1 MSVCTPL
8 RAKPCGDRAGNGPL
22 VRIFQRPVRWLS
34 SFLVVGLASLPLA
47 RAQDLSAAL
56 PDRLTLPIL
65 LRLVAERSPR
75 LAIEQVAIDSAEADR
90 ISAGAR
96 PNPTISYGRFTPSG
110 GARTLFEG
118 SRQEQTTLDLPLLI
132 GGQRGARVEAAEQGL
147 LAARARLGLAGNEL
161 ALRAADLF
169 VGLQAAQEKR
179 VLLDESVVEIER
191 VVSIVSGRLDSGA
204 ASRYELT
211 RVEVELA
218 SMHARLADARAD
230 LAEKSAGLATLLG
243 APGWRPGADGIL
255 VPAGFSLSAAEW
267 RGALLSSNPQIIAA
281 RREEDAA
288 QAALKRSERE
298 RWPVPVLSV
307 GRIRT
312 SEPFGAANF
321 LGLST
326 ELPLS
331 DAWRGLMAK
340 AAADVRAAQRRR
352 EAIESEADV
361 ELTRLIDALAQRRAA
376 LERFRRNVGER
387 IPALKQ
393 MAEDAYKFGRGSLL
407 ELIDAARSRLDARL
421 TEVDL
426 RAATV
431 GQELRIQGLTGKLGA
446 ESRSG
451 SGG

>member
-1 MSVCTPL
+1 M
-8 RAKPCGDRAGNGPL
+8 RGGWFA
-22 VRIFQRPVRWLS
+22 IFAV
-34 SFLVVGLASLPLA
+34 FALAWQPLA
-47 RAQDLSAAL
+47 RGQDANAAL

-75 LAIEQVAIDSAEADR
+75 LAVEQVSIDSAEAER

-96 PNPTISYGRFTPSG
+96 PSPTVSYGRFTPSG
-110 GARTLFEG
+110 GAGTLFEG
-118 SRQEQTTLDLPLLI
+118 NRQQQTTLDLPLLI
-132 GGQRGARVEAAEQGL
+132 GGQRGARIEAAEQGL
-147 LAARARLGLAGNEL
+147 QAARARVGLAGNEL

-169 VGLQAAQEKR
+169 VRLQAAQEKV
-179 VLLDESVVEIER
+179 VLLEESAAEIER
-191 VVSIVSGRLDSGA
+191 VVAMVSGRLDSGA
-204 ASRYELT
+204 ASRYDLM
-211 RVEVELA
+211 RVEIELA
-218 SMHARLADARAD
+218 GMNARLADARAEQ
-230 LAEKSAGLATLLG
+230 AEKSAGLAALLG
-243 APGWRPGADGIL
+243 APGWRPSANGAAI
-255 VPAGFSLSAAEW
+255 PAGLSLSVAEW
-267 RGALLSSNPQIIAA
+267 RGALISSNPQIIAA
-281 RREEDAA
+281 RREEETA

-307 GRIRT
+307 GRTWT

-321 LGLST
+321 VGLST
-326 ELPLS
+326 EIPLS

-340 AAADVRAAQRRR
+340 ATADLRAAQRRR

-361 ELTRLIDALAQRRAA
+361 ELRRLIDALAQRRAA

-393 MAEDAYKFGRGSLL
+393 MAEDAYRLGRGSLL

-431 GQELRIQGLTGKLGA
+431 AQELRILGLTGKLG
-446 ESRSG
+446 G
-451 SGG
+451 